1 MIAPCAALL
10 TLRRSPAVS
19 TYAAVPIFTFWLLV
33 MGLICLYILNT
44 SDFTSGTYSGIE
56 RALTAAIGAAC
67 IYGLIGIARLQPRSD
82 WRTGRSL
89 RTATARGDV
98 VELLVGSSPQE
109 SAPKARRLPTPGI
122 RCRSS

>member
-1 MIAPCAALL
+1 MRELGESTPNSLPTETRSLTYSLAILIISLLLGGVVRSTFARHAIQVIAPCAALL

-67 IYGLIGIARLQPRSD
+67 IYGLIGI
-82 WRTGRSL
+82 
-89 RTATARGDV
+89 
-98 VELLVGSSPQE
+98 
-109 SAPKARRLPTPGI
+109 
-122 RCRSS
+122 